1 MNLLLPLSDRRRF
14 FLLSDFQ
21 SNALHG
27 DINKTL
33 KTLLPPFFLTSTA
46 AKPLNNA
53 AVPLRTFLSGNEYPS
68 KRCRRPPLI
77 PLRKHKPLK
86 SLPQASATS
95 SSSLK
100 QAFRRVAVESP
111 PPSSSSLKQAFR
123 RVAVEPPPPPPR
135 LALDRCTSV
144 EHLLLLPP
152 PSGRGA

>member
-1 MNLLLPLSDRRRF
+1 MNLLLPRSDRRRF

-27 DINKTL
+27 DINKIKL
-33 KTLLPPFFLTSTA
+33 SKTLLPPFFLTSTA
-46 AKPLNNA
+46 AKPRNNA

-68 KRCRRPPLI
+68 KRRRRPPLI

-100 QAFRRVAVESP
+100 QAFRRVAAESP

-123 RVAVEPPPPPPR
+123 RVAAESPPPPPR
-135 LALDRCTSV
+135 LALDRV
-144 EHLLLLPP
+144 YK
-152 PSGRGA
+152 R